1 MCDPVTAGIVGLQAV
16 GALQSANSARTAA
29 ASQKMQL
36 ETQAAIS
43 DINAQLSETQ
53 AQQTLLAGQREV
65 QKSQLN
71 TAKVKSA
78 QRVALAA
85 NGVDLGEGTAVQLL
99 SDTDIMG
106 EIEANT
112 IETNAISQAWGYRT
126 QASNQK
132 VQAVTG
138 RASAGAINPDM
149 AFTSSLI
156 GSSGQVAS
164 SWYSMSKK

>member
-1 MCDPVTAGIVGLQAV
+1 MCDPVTGSILAMQGI
-16 GALQSANSARTAA
+16 GALSSASGARTAA

-36 ETQAAIS
+36 ETQAAIAE
-43 DINAQLSETQ
+43 INAKLSETQ

-85 NGVDLGEGTAVQLL
+85 NGIDLGVGTALQLQN
-99 SDTDIMG
+99 DTDILG

-112 IETNAISQAWGYRT
+112 IESNAISQAWGYRT

-132 VQAVTG
+132 VQAVTS
-138 RASAGAINPDM
+138 RASAGAINPDQ
-149 AFTSSLI
+149 AAITSLI
-156 GSSGQVAS
+156 GSAGQVAAT
-164 SWYSMSKK
+164 WYQPKR